1 MDAEAILQ
9 CLERAF
15 APYRNEYTAEA
26 YLDTVLTS
34 DTIGQRLASMNV
46 LVAVAADGH
55 VIGTIATS
63 FRDDTGHVRGMAVR
77 PEWQGK
83 GVADQLLATAE
94 RNLRHRRYT
103 RVTLDTT
110 APLERAINFYERHGY
125 EASGQVTDFFGM
137 PLYEYVKELLPESGR
152 PRDLV

>member
-1 MDAEAILQ
+1 M
-9 CLERAF
+9 
-15 APYRNEYTAEA
+15 
-26 YLDTVLTS
+26 
-34 DTIGQRLASMNV
+34 GHRLASMNV
-46 LVAVAADGH
+46 LVAVAIDGR

-94 RNLRHRRYT
+94 QHLRQHRCA

-110 APLERAINFYERHGY
+110 APLQRAISFYERHGY
-125 EASGQVTDFFGM
+125 DASGRVTDFFGM
-137 PLYEYVKELLPESGR
+137 PLYEYVKELLPESGG
-152 PRDLV
+152 PRDLG